1 MQIVVII
8 PNVNTETLYVGCWT
22 ELELEIL
29 NFRFFLSL
37 DKLDLFD
44 TKVN

>member
-8 PNVNTETLYVGCWT
+8 PNVNTETLSVGPGT
-22 ELELEIL
+22 R
-29 NFRFFLSL
+29 NFKFSIFLSL

>member
-8 PNVNTETLYVGCWT
+8 PNVNTETLSLLDGPGT
-22 ELELEIL
+22 R
-29 NFRFFLSL
+29 NFKFSIFLSL

>member
-8 PNVNTETLYVGCWT
+8 PNVNTETLSDRT
-22 ELELEIL
+22 RKHKFL
-29 NFRFFLSL
+29 NFDFLSL
-37 DKLDLFD
+37 CKLDLFD

>member
-8 PNVNTETLYVGCWT
+8 PNVNTPKLYLPGRG
-22 ELELEIL
+22 
-29 NFRFFLSL
+29 NRNSKFFSL